1 MTSTEDKR
9 MVVPDHDASPQGH
22 SQYLLAKGFSQVPYP
37 SIQWM
42 KQEPA
47 LQMVDCP
54 AYELNRAVIE
64 WAKKDFQPI
73 PMSQLRASLSS
84 LCRIDHFGM
93 TLRKPELLQFYDDVR
108 GNDKFLGF

>member
-1 MTSTEDKR
+1 M
-9 MVVPDHDASPQGH
+9 
-22 SQYLLAKGFSQVPYP
+22 PYP

-108 GNDKFLGF
+108 GNDKFLGLCSFGEPACVREKSVNGLMNAPNQS